1 MAGNRK
7 TNWEI
12 ERDKRIALKLRL
24 SGLDFKEIADKLNIS
39 ERQVSRYV
47 NQRLKATTSET
58 NEFIKEFVAT
68 MINSFKIDDE
78 ILWKIILTS
87 KNPKEQITAIREK
100 RENKKSIFDV
110 VSRTGLINTIKEE
123 VNVNVSGDLDI
134 NTKLRGFEAYIKQLE
149 EKKKQE
155 LINNDKS

>member
-1 MAGNRK
+1 MAGKKK

-110 VSRTGLINTIKEE
+110 VSKTGLLNTIKEE

-155 LINNDKS
+155 QDGNK

>member
-1 MAGNRK
+1 MAGKKK

-58 NEFIKEFVAT
+58 NEFIKDFVAT

>member
-1 MAGNRK
+1 MAGKRK
-7 TNWEI
+7 TNWEV

-58 NEFIKEFVAT
+58 NEFIKDFVAT
-68 MINSFKIDDE
+68 MINSFKLDDE

-110 VSRTGLINTIKEE
+110 VSKTGLLNTIKEE

>member
-1 MAGNRK
+1 MAGKKK

-58 NEFIKEFVAT
+58 NEFIKDFVAT

-87 KNPKEQITAIREK
+87 KNPKEQVSAIREK
-100 RENKKSIFDV
+100 RENKKSIFEV
-110 VSRTGLINTIKEE
+110 VSKTGLLNTVKDE

-149 EKKKQE
+149 EQKKQE
-155 LINNDKS
+155 LLNNDKS

>member
-1 MAGNRK
+1 MAGKKK

-58 NEFIKEFVAT
+58 NEFIKDFVAT

-87 KNPKEQITAIREK
+87 KNPKEQVSAIREK
-100 RENKKSIFDV
+100 RENKKSIFEV
-110 VSRTGLINTIKEE
+110 VSKTGLINTIKDE

-149 EKKKQE
+149 EQKKQE
-155 LINNDKS
+155 LLNNDKS

>member
-1 MAGNRK
+1 MAGKKK

-39 ERQVSRYV
+39 ERQVSRYI

-58 NEFIKEFVAT
+58 NEFIKDFVAT

-87 KNPKEQITAIREK
+87 KNPKEQVSAIREK
-100 RENKKSIFDV
+100 RENKKSIFEV
-110 VSRTGLINTIKEE
+110 VSKTGLINTIKDE

-149 EKKKQE
+149 EQKKQE
-155 LINNDKS
+155 LLNNDKS